1 VAVGT
6 TGRWGGRAAL
16 AGAALML
23 VTGAGAGTADAQ
35 ASTRWLPRMQ
45 WDNDG
50 FNFWTHPA
58 QRPDEEYTNG
68 VRLVM
73 DAYDAPGWGRRLGRG
88 RPGCA
93 SDAGGQGACLTTTL
107 TLAQEMYTPHL
118 ARVPYSTPDW
128 ENERPYFGWLYAT
141 AEGHV
146 VTRRARRTLALTLGV
161 TGPPSG
167 AEVLH
172 AAAHIVN
179 RRFARAVSGWE
190 TQVGF
195 EPGVVASARQ
205 TVMALRLGS
214 RRAAMVQVM
223 PSAGMSLGTVRTAAD
238 AGAAVRVGLNLTHP
252 WDPRLW
258 ENRRPFELWL
268 SAGGRVEY
276 VARDMSLDGTL
287 LNPAR
292 RVERVPGVNQY
303 EVGGGL
309 RLWNLSVGYNTV
321 TRSREYRTGPRW
333 HRYSSLSTAISVVP

>member
-1 VAVGT
+1 VAVGN
-6 TGRWGGRAAL
+6 TGWRGGRAAL

-23 VTGAGAGTADAQ
+23 VTGADLVRGQSPA
-35 ASTRWLPRMQ
+35 RWLPRFQ

-50 FNFWTHPA
+50 FNVWTHPA
-58 QRPDEEYTNG
+58 HRPDEEYTNG
-68 VRLVM
+68 LRVVM
-73 DAYDAPGWGRRLGRG
+73 DAYSAPGWGRRLGGG

-93 SDAGGQGACLTTTL
+93 ADTDQQGACLTTTL
-107 TLAQEMYTPHL
+107 TLGQEMYTPHL
-118 ARVPYSTPDW
+118 ARVPFSTPDW
-128 ENERPYFGWLYAT
+128 EKERPYFGWLYAT

-161 TGPPSG
+161 TGSPSG

-223 PSAGMSLGTVRTAAD
+223 PSAGLSLGTVRTAAD
-238 AGAAVRVGLNLTHP
+238 VGAAVRVGVNLTHP
-252 WDPRLW
+252 WDPRVW
-258 ENRRPFELWL
+258 ANRRPVELWL
-268 SAGGRVEY
+268 SAGGRAEY

-287 LNPAR
+287 LNPSR
-292 RVERVPGVNQY
+292 RVDRVPGVNQY
-303 EVGGGL
+303 EFGGGL
-309 RLWNLSVGYNTV
+309 RLWSFTVGYTAV
-321 TRSREYRTGPRW
+321 TRSREYRTGPDW
-333 HRYSSLSTAISVVP
+333 HTYSSLVTAISVVPR